1 MYEGLMRVDYRLV
14 GWSWGLWDWN
24 WYRPQEAARLAERL
38 GRAVSP
44 GDIVVMHD
52 GHHKNPAADRRYA
65 IEATRQLVP
74 ELRMRGFRF
83 GVLCEPLDPPS

>member
-1 MYEGLMRVDYRLV
+1 MYEGLIRVDYRLV

-24 WYRPQEAARLAERL
+24 WYRPHDAARLAERL
-38 GRAVSP
+38 GRSVSP

-52 GHHKNPAADRRYA
+52 GHHENPAADRRYA

-74 ELRMRGFRF
+74 ELKARGYRVA
-83 GVLCEPLDPPS
+83 VL